1 MIYSMVLTQ
10 RYYLTD
16 KYMQQTLKSLL
27 FFAFMIYLV
36 QTLQK
41 NIEISTKIIEKT
53 LYKLIEMMYNIDKTK
68 TKTKKTK

>member
-1 MIYSMVLTQ
+1 
-10 RYYLTD
+10 
-16 KYMQQTLKSLL
+16 
-27 FFAFMIYLV
+27 MIYLV